1 MTTGTPTPVVDP
13 ILRSRLSKGA
23 VALGALGASVLAAVI
38 LITVHGDSSIDA
50 LRTVASSAFSCSGTS
65 DCALLTTFE
74 RATPL
79 IFAGL
84 SGVVAFRAGMFS
96 IGQEGQLLVGMGLA
110 SYFANIIPG
119 PGVTTWLLVGL
130 IGAVGGGLWGLLAG
144 WLKVKFEVN
153 EVIST
158 VVLNEIALLI
168 LIYFVTG
175 PLKAPGGTTAYTES
189 IPESARLPIWGSGSK
204 FGLGF
209 AVAIATAGLIWVY
222 LFRTRGGFAIRTVG
236 QAPKYARYLG
246 LKSDK
251 VILRAMFLSGALSG
265 IAGVI
270 EVLGVNY
277 KVSQGPSQNLGF
289 DGLGV
294 AILGLVHP
302 IGVVIVGILFAGIRI
317 GTQIGLQI
325 ELSIPREI
333 GGIIIALTMM
343 FVAIGQS
350 FEDRAGRLVD
360 RADRIRRKLTRQRSH
375 TASPDETG
383 AEP

>member
-1 MTTGTPTPVVDP
+1 MSKRSDNSSLDP
-13 ILRSRLSKGA
+13 ILRSRLGKGLVALAALTASVVAAAILVAMLGDSPAGA
-23 VALGALGASVLAAVI
+23 VS
-38 LITVHGDSSIDA
+38 
-50 LRTVASSAFSCSGTS
+50 TVARSAFSCSSAS
-65 DCALLTTFE
+65 DCALLTTLE

-79 IFAGL
+79 ILTGL
-84 SGVVAFRAGMFS
+84 SAVVAFRAGMFS

-110 SYFANIIPG
+110 GYFATVIPG
-119 PGVTTWLLVGL
+119 PAVTTWIGVGL
-130 IGAVGGGLWGLLAG
+130 IGAIGGGLWGLLAG
-144 WLKVKFEVN
+144 WLKVRYGVN

-168 LIYFVTG
+168 LIYFVIG

-189 IPESARLPIWGSGSK
+189 IPDSARLPIWGSGSK

-209 AVAIATAGLIWVY
+209 AVAIVAAILVWAY
-222 LFRTRGGFAIRTVG
+222 LFRSRGGFAVRTVG
-236 QAPKYARYLG
+236 QAPRYARYLG
-246 LKSDK
+246 LKSDR
-251 VILRAMFLSGALSG
+251 VVLRAMFMSGALSG

-302 IGVVIVGILFAGIRI
+302 IGVVVVGILFAGVRL

-333 GGIIIALTMM
+333 GGIMIALTMM
-343 FVAIGQS
+343 FVAVGQS
-350 FEDRAGRLVD
+350 FEGQAGRLVD
-360 RADRIRRKLTRQRSH
+360 RADRFRRRVRLLRRRG
-375 TASPDETG
+375 PGEVL
-383 AEP
+383 